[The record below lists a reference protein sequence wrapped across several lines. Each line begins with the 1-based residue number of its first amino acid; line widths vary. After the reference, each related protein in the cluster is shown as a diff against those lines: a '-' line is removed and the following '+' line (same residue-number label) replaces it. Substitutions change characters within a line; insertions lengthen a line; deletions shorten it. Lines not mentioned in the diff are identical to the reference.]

1 MRRPISV
8 VAALTAAACATY
20 MHAKYG
26 DPDDP
31 AHAAYQR
38 DRSPIHSVDRI
49 TTPLLVVQGEN
60 DPRVRRDHSD
70 RIVARMRARG
80 VPVHYLL
87 IPGEGHGFSKTE
99 SKLKTYQVTER
110 FLDRYLFGDASRPVL
125 EE

>member
-1 MRRPISV
+1 MRAHLQAISP
-8 VAALTAAACATY
+8 LN
-20 MHAKYG
+20 
-26 DPDDP
+26 
-31 AHAAYQR
+31 
-38 DRSPIHSVDRI
+38 SVEKI
-49 TTPLLVVQGEN
+49 QVPMFVVQGEN